1 MATVQRTLQR
11 SELRILAI
19 LGVPTFALALAI
31 TTVSTYLPVLA
42 EDFSDSSIVIGLL
55 IGGEGLIALW
65 LPLVVGSWSDRLRTP
80 LGSRL
85 PFILAATPALV
96 VALAVL
102 GFVHSIAEAAVVVA
116 VFFVGYFVA
125 YEPYRA
131 LYPDL
136 VDPEIAGRA
145 QSSQAIFRGLG
156 TFLALVGGGLLISVS
171 DPLPFLAAALIAGL
185 SMGAFCVAGVRHR
198 RRERA
203 VAQEEAVGEV
213 VRRVADLVR
222 GHRELQAFLVAN
234 ALWELALSALKT
246 FVVLYVT
253 KTLGLS
259 LAGSSLAVGVAATV
273 VLVGALVSGRIGD
286 SLGRARVMRVALVV
300 YGIGLFIPFAST
312 VPWVVAL
319 AAPLVAFGG
328 GVTMSLPYALLMPM
342 MPRGAHGA
350 VTGLYSLSRGVGTS
364 LGPLLAGVAIQV
376 AGEDYRWTWLVCGV
390 AILISIPVMG
400 PLRDDRSA
408 D

>member
-65 LPLVVGSWSDRLRTP
+65 LPLVVGSWSDRVRTP

-102 GFVHSIAEAAVVVA
+102 GFVTSIAAAAVVVA
-116 VFFVGYFVA
+116 VFFIGYFVA

-136 VDPEIAGRA
+136 VEDEIAGRA

-156 TFLALVGGGLLISVS
+156 TFLALVGGGLLISIS
-171 DPLPFLAAALIAGL
+171 DPLPFMAAALIVGL

-198 RRERA
+198 RRERP
-203 VAQEEAVGEV
+203 VQEAPVGEV

-222 GHRELQAFLVAN
+222 GNRELQAFLVAN
-234 ALWELALSALKT
+234 ALWELALSAMKT

-259 LAGSSLAVGVAATV
+259 LAGSSLAVGVAATI
-273 VLVGALVSGRIGD
+273 VLVGALASGKLGD

-300 YGIGLFIPFAST
+300 YGLGLMIPFAST

-342 MPRGAHGA
+342 MPRGVHGA

-364 LGPLLAGVAIQV
+364 LGPLLAGVAIQA
-376 AGEDYRWTWLVCGV
+376 AGGDYRWTWLVCGA
-390 AILISIPVMG
+390 AILVSIPVMA
-400 PLRDDRSA
+400 PLRDER
-408 D
+408 

>member
-65 LPLVVGSWSDRLRTP
+65 LPLAVGSWSDRLRTP

-102 GFVHSIAEAAVVVA
+102 GFVDSIAAAAIVVA
-116 VFFVGYFVA
+116 VFFVAYFVA

-136 VDPEIAGRA
+136 VDDEIAGRA

-156 TFLALVGGGLLISVS
+156 TFLALVGGGLLISIS
-171 DPLPFLAAALIAGL
+171 DPLPFLATALIVGL
-185 SMGAFCVAGVRHR
+185 TMGAFCVAGVRYR
-198 RRERA
+198 RRERP
-203 VAQEEAVGEV
+203 VQEEAVGEV
-213 VRRVADLVR
+213 VRRVAGLVR
-222 GHRELQAFLVAN
+222 GRRDLQAFLVAN

-246 FVVLYVT
+246 FVVLSVT
-253 KTLGLS
+253 ETLGLS
-259 LAGSSLAVGVAATV
+259 LAGSSLAIGAAASV
-273 VLVGALVSGRIGD
+273 VLVGAVVSGKIADRV
-286 SLGRARVMRVALVV
+286 GRARVMRASLVV
-300 YGIGLFIPFAST
+300 YGLGLLVPFAST

-364 LGPLLAGVAIQV
+364 LGPLLAGVAIQA
-376 AGEDYRWTWLVCGV
+376 AGGDYRWTWLVCGA
-390 AILISIPVMG
+390 AILVSVPVMA
-400 PLRDDRSA
+400 PLRDDR
-408 D
+408 

>member
-1 MATVQRTLQR
+1 MATVPRTLQR

-42 EDFSDSSIVIGLL
+42 EAFSDSSIVIGLL

-102 GFVHSIAEAAVVVA
+102 GFVDSIAEAAIVVA

-136 VDPEIAGRA
+136 VDAEIAGRA

-156 TFLALVGGGLLISVS
+156 TFLALVGGGLLISIS
-171 DPLPFLAAALIAGL
+171 DPLPFLAAALIVGL
-185 SMGAFCVAGVRHR
+185 SMGAFCIAGVRHR

-203 VAQEEAVGEV
+203 AVQEEAVGEV

-222 GHRELQAFLVAN
+222 GNRELQAFLVAN
-234 ALWELALSALKT
+234 ALWELALAALKT
-246 FVVLYVT
+246 FVILYVT

-259 LAGSSLAVGVAATV
+259 LAGSSLAVGVAATF
-273 VLVGALVSGRIGD
+273 VLVGALVSGTIGD
-286 SLGRARVMRVALVV
+286 SIGRARVMRAALVV
-300 YGIGLFIPFAST
+300 YGLGLMIPFVST
-312 VPWVVAL
+312 VTWVVAL

-350 VTGLYSLSRGVGTS
+350 VTGLYSLSRGVGIS
-364 LGPLLAGVAIQV
+364 LGPLLAGVAIQA
-376 AGEDYRWTWLVCGV
+376 AGEDYRWTWLVCGA
-390 AILISIPVMG
+390 AILISIPVMA
-400 PLRDDRSA
+400 PLRDDR
-408 D
+408 

>member
-11 SELRILAI
+11 TELRILAI

-96 VALAVL
+96 VALAIL
-102 GFVHSIAEAAVVVA
+102 GFVDSIAEAAVVVA
-116 VFFVGYFVA
+116 VFFVAYFVA

-136 VDPEIAGRA
+136 VDHEIAGRA

-156 TFLALVGGGLLISVS
+156 TFLALVGGGLLISIS
-171 DPLPFLAAALIAGL
+171 DPLPFLAAALIVGL
-185 SMGAFCVAGVRHR
+185 TMGAFCVAGVRYR
-198 RRERA
+198 RRERP
-203 VAQEEAVGEV
+203 VQEEAVGDV

-222 GHRELQAFLVAN
+222 GRRELQAFLVAN

-259 LAGSSLAVGVAATV
+259 LAGSSLAIGVAATF
-273 VLVGALVSGRIGD
+273 VLVGAVVSGKLGD
-286 SLGRARVMRVALVV
+286 SLGRARVMRAALVV
-300 YGIGLFIPFAST
+300 YGLGLMIPFVST

-364 LGPLLAGVAIQV
+364 LGPLLAGIAIQA
-376 AGEDYRWTWLVCGV
+376 AGEDYRWTWLVCGA
-390 AILISIPVMG
+390 AILISIPVMA
-400 PLRDDRSA
+400 PLRDQQ
-408 D
+408 

>member
-96 VALAVL
+96 LALAVL
-102 GFVHSIAEAAVVVA
+102 GFVDSIAAAAIVVA

-136 VDPEIAGRA
+136 VDDEIAGRA

-156 TFLALVGGGLLISVS
+156 TFLALVGGGLLISIS
-171 DPLPFLAAALIAGL
+171 DPLPFLAAAVLVSL

-198 RRERA
+198 RRERP
-203 VAQEEAVGEV
+203 AQEEAVGEV

-222 GHRELQAFLVAN
+222 GRHELQAFLVAN

-259 LAGSSLAVGVAATV
+259 LAGSSLAIGVAATF
-273 VLVGALVSGRIGD
+273 VLVGALVSGKIGD
-286 SLGRARVMRVALVV
+286 SVGRARVMRAALVV
-300 YGIGLFIPFAST
+300 YGIGLLIPFVST

-364 LGPLLAGVAIQV
+364 LGPLLAGVAIQA
-376 AGEDYRWTWLVCGV
+376 AGEDYRWTWLVCGA
-390 AILISIPVMG
+390 AILISIPVMA
-400 PLRDDRSA
+400 PLRDEQ
-408 D
+408 

>member
-65 LPLVVGSWSDRLRTP
+65 LPLAVGSWSDRLRTP

-85 PFILAATPALV
+85 PFILAATPALA

-102 GFVHSIAEAAVVVA
+102 GFVDSIAAAAIVVA

-136 VDPEIAGRA
+136 VEDDIAGRA

-171 DPLPFLAAALIAGL
+171 DPLPFLAAALIVAL
-185 SMGAFCVAGVRHR
+185 SMGAFCVAGVRYR

-203 VAQEEAVGEV
+203 VQEEAVGEV

-222 GHRELQAFLVAN
+222 GNGELQAFLVAN

-246 FVVLYVT
+246 FVVLYVI

-273 VLVGALVSGRIGD
+273 VLVGALVSGKLGD
-286 SLGRARVMRVALVV
+286 RLGRARVMRVALVV
-300 YGIGLFIPFAST
+300 YGLGLLIPFAST

-364 LGPLLAGVAIQV
+364 LGPLLAGVAIQA
-376 AGEDYRWTWLVCGV
+376 AGEDYRWTWLVCGA
-390 AILISIPVMG
+390 AILVSIPIMA
-400 PLRDDRSA
+400 PLRDER
-408 D
+408 

>member
-19 LGVPTFALALAI
+19 LGVPTFALALGI

-42 EDFSDSSIVIGLL
+42 EDFSDSTIVIGLL

-96 VALAVL
+96 LSLAVL
-102 GFVHSIAEAAVVVA
+102 GFVNTIAEAAIVVA
-116 VFFVGYFVA
+116 VFFVAYFVA

-136 VDPEIAGRA
+136 VDDEIAGRA

-156 TFLALVGGGLLISVS
+156 TFLALVGGGLLISIGE
-171 DPLPFLAAALIAGL
+171 PLPFLATAAIVAVSL
-185 SMGAFCVAGVRHR
+185 GAFCVAGVRYR
-198 RRERA
+198 RRERP
-203 VAQEEAVGEV
+203 VQQEEAMGEV
-213 VRRVADLVR
+213 VRDVADLVR
-222 GHRELQAFLVAN
+222 GRGDLQAFLVAN

-259 LAGSSLAVGVAATV
+259 LAGSSLAIGVAASV
-273 VLVGALVSGRIGD
+273 VLVGALVSGKLGD
-286 SLGRARVMRVALVV
+286 SLGRARVMRGALVV
-300 YGIGLFIPFAST
+300 YGLGLMIPFVST
-312 VPWVVAL
+312 TPWVVAL

-364 LGPLLAGVAIQV
+364 LGPLLAGVAIQA
-376 AGEDYRWTWLVCGV
+376 AGGDYRWTWLVCGT
-390 AILISIPVMG
+390 AILASIPAMA
-400 PLRDDRSA
+400 PLQDEQR
-408 D
+408 

>member
-31 TTVSTYLPVLA
+31 TTVSTYLPVMA

-96 VALAVL
+96 LALAVL
-102 GFVHSIAEAAVVVA
+102 GFVDSIAEAAIVVA
-116 VFFVGYFVA
+116 VFFVAYFVA

-136 VDPEIAGRA
+136 VDHEIAGRA

-156 TFLALVGGGLLISVS
+156 TFLALVGGGLLISIS
-171 DPLPFLAAALIAGL
+171 DPLPFLAAAVLVGL

-198 RRERA
+198 RRERP
-203 VAQEEAVGEV
+203 VQEEAMGEV

-222 GHRELQAFLVAN
+222 GRRELQAFLVAN

-259 LAGSSLAVGVAATV
+259 LAGSSLAIGVAATV
-273 VLVGALVSGRIGD
+273 VLVGALVSGKIGD
-286 SLGRARVMRVALVV
+286 NLGRARVMRVALLV
-300 YGIGLFIPFAST
+300 YGIGLLVPFVST

-319 AAPLVAFGG
+319 AAPVVAFGG

-364 LGPLLAGVAIQV
+364 LGPLLAGVAIQA
-376 AGEDYRWTWLVCGV
+376 AGEDYRWTWLVCGA
-390 AILISIPVMG
+390 AILVSIPVMA
-400 PLRDDRSA
+400 PLRDEQ
-408 D
+408 

>member
-19 LGVPTFALALAI
+19 LGVPTFALALGI

-42 EDFSDSSIVIGLL
+42 EDFSDSTIVIGLL

-96 VALAVL
+96 LSLAVL
-102 GFVHSIAEAAVVVA
+102 GFVTTIAGAAVVVA

-136 VDPEIAGRA
+136 VDDEIAGRA

-156 TFLALVGGGLLISVS
+156 TFLALVGGGLLISIS
-171 DPLPFLAAALIAGL
+171 EPLPFIAAAVIVAASL
-185 SMGAFCVAGVRHR
+185 GAFCIAGVRHR
-198 RRERA
+198 RRERP
-203 VAQEEAVGEV
+203 VQEEAVSEV
-213 VRRVADLVR
+213 VRDVADLVR
-222 GHRELQAFLVAN
+222 GNRELQAFLVAN
-234 ALWELALSALKT
+234 ALWELALAALKT

-259 LAGSSLAVGVAATV
+259 LAGSSLAVGSAATI
-273 VLVGALVSGRIGD
+273 VLVGALVSGKLGD
-286 SLGRARVMRVALVV
+286 SLGRARVMRAALVV
-300 YGIGLFIPFAST
+300 YGRRAVRSPSSARCRGSWRSPRRSW
-312 VPWVVAL
+312 PS
-319 AAPLVAFGG
+319 AAG
-328 GVTMSLPYALLMPM
+328 
-342 MPRGAHGA
+342 
-350 VTGLYSLSRGVGTS
+350 
-364 LGPLLAGVAIQV
+364 
-376 AGEDYRWTWLVCGV
+376 
-390 AILISIPVMG
+390 
-400 PLRDDRSA
+400 
-408 D
+408 